1 MGSRRHLAL
10 ALVNHMTRTVELLGM
25 SIDVLD
31 YRGLLDEMFEALR
44 EASGGWIVTA
54 NLDILRRY
62 ALDAEM
68 EALYGAAD
76 LRVADGMP
84 LVWAARLQGDV
95 LPERVAGSTLSWLIA
110 ERAAKEGRSIYLLG
124 GDPGAAEGAAR
135 VLRDRYP
142 GLEICGLSS
151 PRVSNPAT
159 AAELDAIAETIAPCD
174 PDIVYVAFGSPKQEF
189 VARGLRERFP
199 EAWFI
204 GVGIS
209 LGFIAGQVQRAPEW
223 MQRYGLEWIHRLVQE
238 PRKLAHRYLVDDVP
252 FALRLL
258 AIAARNRFARRT
270 GRVPG

>member
-1 MGSRRHLAL
+1 
-10 ALVNHMTRTVELLGM
+10 MTRTVEILGM
-25 SIDVLD
+25 SIDALD
-31 YRGLLDEMFEALR
+31 YRGLLDEMFESLA
-44 EASGGWIVTA
+44 EATGGWIVTA

-62 ALDAEM
+62 AIDGDM

-84 LVWAARLQGDV
+84 LVWAARLQGDP

-110 ERAAKEGRSIYLLG
+110 ERAAEEGRSIYLLG

-135 VLRDRYP
+135 VLQERYR
-142 GLEICGLSS
+142 GLRICGLSS

-159 AAELDAIAETIAPCD
+159 LTELEAIGDVIEPCN

-199 EAWFI
+199 DAWFI

-223 MQRYGLEWIHRLVQE
+223 MQRYGLEWLHRLVQE
-238 PRKLAHRYLVDDVP
+238 PRKLAHRYLVDDIP

-258 AIAARNRFARRT
+258 AISARNRFSRR
-270 GRVPG
+270 PE